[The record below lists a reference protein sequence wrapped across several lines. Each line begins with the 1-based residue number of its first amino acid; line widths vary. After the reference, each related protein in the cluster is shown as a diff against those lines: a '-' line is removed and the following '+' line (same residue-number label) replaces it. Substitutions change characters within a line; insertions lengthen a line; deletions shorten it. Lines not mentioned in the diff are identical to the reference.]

1 MTTAF
6 MTNASMDGTASRR
19 VVVVTG
25 AGTGIGR
32 ATARAFAAQ
41 GATVLAVGRRK
52 EPLRETAEGHP
63 GIHPF
68 VADITAEGAPEDV
81 VAAALTAH
89 GRLDVLVNNAG
100 IAGGGPLETLDRSVI
115 APLLETNLVAP
126 VLLTRAAV
134 PALRASRGVVVNV
147 TTTIGQRGWPANSVY
162 PATKS
167 ALETLT
173 RCWAVELAP
182 DGVRVVAVAPGAIE
196 TPIADHTGLSPE
208 KQRALRAW
216 QLAHTPLG
224 RIGRPEE
231 VAWAITALA
240 APEAAFLT
248 GTVLP
253 VDGGALVA

>member
-81 VAAALTAH
+81 VAAALAAH

-100 IAGGGPLETLDRSVI
+100 IAGEARWRPST
-115 APLLETNLVAP
+115 AP
-126 VLLTRAAV
+126 
-134 PALRASRGVVVNV
+134 
-147 TTTIGQRGWPANSVY
+147 
-162 PATKS
+162 
-167 ALETLT
+167 
-173 RCWAVELAP
+173 
-182 DGVRVVAVAPGAIE
+182 
-196 TPIADHTGLSPE
+196 
-208 KQRALRAW
+208 
-216 QLAHTPLG
+216 
-224 RIGRPEE
+224 
-231 VAWAITALA
+231 
-240 APEAAFLT
+240 
-248 GTVLP
+248 
-253 VDGGALVA
+253 